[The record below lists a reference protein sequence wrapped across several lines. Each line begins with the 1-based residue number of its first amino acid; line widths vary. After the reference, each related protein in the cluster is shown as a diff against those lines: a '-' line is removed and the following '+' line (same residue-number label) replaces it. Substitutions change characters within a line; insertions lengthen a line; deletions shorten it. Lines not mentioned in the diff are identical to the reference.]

1 VRGEREKQHDKGRD
15 MKKVPEVRWGGVG
28 KGEKRIS
35 CMLCNAI
42 IHVIHGIPLRR
53 YVVDPSPLPATS
65 FSQ

>member
-1 VRGEREKQHDKGRD
+1 